1 MFIDTFLSILAVVGI
16 VAISAFVIILL
27 CDLFISIVDGSNGI
41 FFRHN
46 SNKNEKKQNDSS
58 RPKLL
63 KNEEVKVLEN
73 AKEERPVV
81 LEEKVEPEKVEE
93 EKEEVSEVEEQ
104 RIEEHIVEEK
114 TEQATVVPEENME
127 AIIAEVS
134 ALTKE
139 ELEKEEKENALI
151 QANADLARQIEEL
164 KAKLEEAKNKEEKE
178 PRKVVTIGSESKEE
192 IEARLEVLR
201 QRLKEND
208 KELSANKK
216 EYIPL
221 RRVNT
226 TLESDKKK
234 LRRKEAIVA
243 KRKVLLYGVNNY
255 VDIDEEK
262 AKELNEELELLEG
275 LRLSVSHCEEVM
287 EKNKDRYPILE
298 RANFFLTKNQEDLKA
313 DIAELEEKLALIE
326 KKNPQAS
333 EEN

>member
-1 MFIDTFLSILAVVGI
+1 MDTFLSILAVVGI
-16 VAISAFVIILL
+16 VAVSAFVIIFL

-41 FFRHN
+41 FFRYHG
-46 SNKNEKKQNDSS
+46 NKSKKKQSDPS

-63 KNEEVKVLEN
+63 KNEEVKVLED

-81 LEEKVEPEKVEE
+81 LEKQEE
-93 EKEEVSEVEEQ
+93 SVQEEVKEEVKEEPKPA
-104 RIEEHIVEEK
+104 IKEED
-114 TEQATVVPEENME
+114 ME
-127 AIIAEVS
+127 AIIAEVT

-139 ELEKEEKENALI
+139 EIEKEEKEKALLQTNAELSK
-151 QANADLARQIEEL
+151 QIEEL
-164 KAKLEEAKNKEEKE
+164 KAKLEEVKNQEEKE
-178 PRKVVTIGSESKEE
+178 PTKVVTLGSESKED
-192 IEARLEVLR
+192 IIARLEVLK

-298 RANFFLTKNQEDLKA
+298 RANIFLTKNQEDLKA

>member
-16 VAISAFVIILL
+16 VAISAFVIIFL

-46 SNKNEKKQNDSS
+46 SNKKNNTQKDSF

-81 LEEKVEPEKVEE
+81 LEEQVEPEKEE
-93 EKEEVSEVEEQ
+93 TSEVEEQ
-104 RIEEHIVEEK
+104 KIEEQVAEEKVEEQ
-114 TEQATVVPEENME
+114 TTLPEENME
-127 AIIAEVS
+127 EIIAEVS
-134 ALTKE
+134 ALTRE
-139 ELEKEEKENALI
+139 ELEKEEKEKALLQTNAELSK
-151 QANADLARQIEEL
+151 QIEEL
-164 KAKLEEAKNKEEKE
+164 KAKLEEVKNQEEKE
-178 PRKVVTIGSESKEE
+178 PTKVVTLGSESKED
-192 IEARLEVLR
+192 IIARLEVLR
-201 QRLKEND
+201 QRLKDND

-298 RANFFLTKNQEDLKA
+298 RANIFLTKNQEDLKA

-326 KKNPQAS
+326 SKNPSSS